1 MDGFR
6 SVQRREGERERMEM
20 DTTDLSYI
28 KVVADCGT
36 CLWRAVFALAKQY
49 RYQISQHDSICSRRY
64 RTGYRHGGFLLT
76 LSSEHGARIDYR
88 ESIKMTPLHRSY
100 TRLRQNVE

>member
-1 MDGFR
+1 MV
-6 SVQRREGERERMEM
+6 SVRRREERERMEM

-49 RYQISQHDSICSRRY
+49 RYQISQHDSI
-64 RTGYRHGGFLLT
+64 L
-76 LSSEHGARIDYR
+76 
-88 ESIKMTPLHRSY
+88 
-100 TRLRQNVE
+100 